1 MTACT
6 LTIEIDA
13 LTRETWLF
21 RADIFSSSSTVI
33 LESYTRETRKS
44 TRSKTW
50 SCGPRNG
57 SASRV
62 TDLAIP
68 AWWARTNSRD
78 STCERPIVSPEMVAK
93 VREAR

>member
-1 MTACT
+1 MAAATI
-6 LTIEIDA
+6 TIEIDA
-13 LTRETWLF
+13 L
-21 RADIFSSSSTVI
+21 
-33 LESYTRETRKS
+33 TRETRKS

-68 AWWARTNSRD
+68 AWWARTNLRD
-78 STCERPIVSPEMVAK
+78 STCERPFVSPEMVAK
-93 VREAR
+93 VREALCAMINEATFA